1 MEVPV
6 ANPVHNNNNFGTD
19 EREIYLSRIQKVSTC
34 EMVQRSGKI
43 LTVPQAVSSLL
54 VHFYLLPNQLGQ
66 NNIPAGSAGLC
77 RHGPIAIILSATVI
91 DIGASEVREVAE
103 PSRGGGGGRRRRAR
117 GKGGRKL
124 RSFVS
129 CKCRGNLR
137 QPMGDPHLNQA
148 PFGKPRD
155 SRRIYLRGVRP
166 FDCHFSGRHQRKILQ
181 LAHLNSD
188 GYCLLFWSWN
198 TLSQD

>member
-1 MEVPV
+1 MKRIQLTIGYFRNRPKSMEVPV

-103 PSRGGGGGRRRRAR
+103 PSRGGGDETQGKEERREKTAILCKLQMS
-117 GKGGRKL
+117 GKSPSAYG
-124 RSFVS
+124 
-129 CKCRGNLR
+129 
-137 QPMGDPHLNQA
+137 
-148 PFGKPRD
+148 
-155 SRRIYLRGVRP
+155 
-166 FDCHFSGRHQRKILQ
+166 
-181 LAHLNSD
+181 
-188 GYCLLFWSWN
+188 
-198 TLSQD
+198 